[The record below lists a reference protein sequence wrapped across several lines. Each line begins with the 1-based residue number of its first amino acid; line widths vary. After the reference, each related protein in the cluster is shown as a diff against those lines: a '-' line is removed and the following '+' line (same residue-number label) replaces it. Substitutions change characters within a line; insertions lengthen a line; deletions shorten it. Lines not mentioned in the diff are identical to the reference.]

1 MKECS
6 FISELSAYLFWDVD
20 KLALDEERDK
30 SFVIQR
36 VLEYGQYSDWQ
47 GILKRYGMDVI
58 IREAVSF
65 RSLDEKALSFLCLV
79 SGTLKSDYRC
89 SATTPLIPAL

>member
-47 GILKRYGMDVI
+47 GILKRYGMD
-58 IREAVSF
+58 
-65 RSLDEKALSFLCLV
+65 EKALSFLCLV
-79 SGTLKSDYRC
+79 SGTLQSDYRC
-89 SATTPLIPAL
+89 SASTPLIPAL